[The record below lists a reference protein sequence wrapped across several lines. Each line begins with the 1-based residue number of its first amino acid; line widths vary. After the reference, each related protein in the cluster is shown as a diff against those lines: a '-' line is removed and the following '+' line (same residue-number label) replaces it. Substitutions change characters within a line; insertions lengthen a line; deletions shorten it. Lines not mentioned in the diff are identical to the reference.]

1 MGRSLTVLIAD
12 DERLAREELVYLL
25 SREAGVELVG
35 QACSGREALEQARR
49 LRPDAL
55 FLDVEM
61 PEGSGLQAARR
72 LREEGSAPMIVFT
85 TAYDRYAVEAFGV
98 EAVDYLLKPYE
109 EERLREA
116 LARLRQRK
124 EAGTEPANREGGP
137 AGGMLPETE
146 GGADRP
152 LAEAAAGA
160 DLSAAPPADIAATPA
175 STAGLP
181 ARRAR
186 EADASAAFAL
196 RPGPATGREAA
207 SAAADHAGIDPAASV
222 PRKAR
227 LLVEDGGRMVV
238 LDAALLLYAAKEDKS
253 TRLRMADGSDHFTR
267 QTLQELEE
275 RLGRGFFRPHR
286 SYLVHLDYIK
296 EIEPWFNGAYNLVLK
311 HAEGERIPVSRAAA
325 KEMLRLLEGS

>member
-1 MGRSLTVLIAD
+1 MRDLEKGTGRSLTVLIAD

-124 EAGTEPANREGGP
+124 EAGTEPASREDGP

-160 DLSAAPPADIAATPA
+160 DLSAAP
-175 STAGLP
+175 SLEG
-181 ARRAR
+181 
-186 EADASAAFAL
+186 SV
-196 RPGPATGREAA
+196 RPSGQQEGEAA
-207 SAAADHAGIDPAASV
+207 SAAASPAAGAVPRIDHAGIDPAASV

-325 KEMLRLLEGS
+325 KDMLRLLEGS